1 MKIVIPKD
9 IQLRSLSEYPEYRLY
24 LRDSFFIPSLPS
36 QIVFTVFTIYTK
48 IHFCKRKGGPKNEK
62 GVLLVTKILWSSV
75 ISVKKGEHSNH
86 ILKRANIF
94 LFQTH
99 IRILAYMLVRRVQ
112 NTRNN
117 TIPRITCVSQASRS
131 HGFHTSSV

>member
-24 LRDSFFIPSLPS
+24 LRDSFFNTVSYFS
-36 QIVFTVFTIYTK
+36 IVGSFYVFTIYTK

-86 ILKRANIF
+86 TLYFKEGKHFFISK
-94 LFQTH
+94 T
-99 IRILAYMLVRRVQ
+99 Y
-112 NTRNN
+112 
-117 TIPRITCVSQASRS
+117 
-131 HGFHTSSV
+131 